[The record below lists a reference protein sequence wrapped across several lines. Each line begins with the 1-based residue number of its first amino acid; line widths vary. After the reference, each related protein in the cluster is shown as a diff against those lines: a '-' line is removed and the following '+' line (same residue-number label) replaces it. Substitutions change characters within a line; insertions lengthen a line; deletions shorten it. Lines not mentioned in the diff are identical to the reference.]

1 MSDTNLTKKALINSL
16 KELCRHKNF
25 DKITVTD
32 ITKNSG
38 LNRQTFYYHFRD
50 KYDALNW
57 IYENE
62 TFSRIEGTINL
73 MNWSQRLK
81 IMFKTMKE
89 DKDFYMNTICHQ
101 KNNFAKTLYN
111 ATSKIFLANIK
122 SLNPGKNIE
131 EARLN
136 FYISFLAHGCC
147 GIIMDWI
154 QNNMSPDPE
163 ELTADLLALEKDIQ
177 YLIIEGRNK

>member
-1 MSDTNLTKKALINSL
+1 MPDTNLTKKALINSL

-32 ITKNSG
+32 ITKHSG
-38 LNRQTFYYHFRD
+38 LNRQTFYYHFMD

-62 TFSRIEGTINL
+62 TFSGIEETINL
-73 MNWSQRLK
+73 INCSQRLK
-81 IMFKTMKE
+81 TMFKTMRE
-89 DKDFYMNTICHQ
+89 DKNFYMNTICHQ
-101 KNNFAKTLYN
+101 KNSFANILYN
-111 ATSKIFLANIK
+111 AISKIFLTNIK
-122 SLNPGKNIE
+122 ALNPEKNIE

-147 GIIMDWI
+147 GHYYGLD
-154 QNNMSPDPE
+154 
-163 ELTADLLALEKDIQ
+163 TK
-177 YLIIEGRNK
+177 